1 MMRSAGRKVARLRR
15 TIKVCDGSLQ
25 ERRIANR
32 ASSIHDRPM
41 TITSLFLFASV
52 YFVAVASPG
61 PGMAAVV
68 ARGLG
73 QGMKAAPAFVAGFIV
88 GDLIWFTVAAT
99 GLAVIAKTYEALF
112 LAIKYAGCA
121 YLLYIACR
129 IWTAPVAA
137 GNVEAANEKV
147 RSWPSFLG
155 SLSLTLGNPKV
166 IVFFLSLMPL
176 VVDVK
181 TITPLVFVKM
191 ALVIVLVFTPVL
203 LTTLSLAD
211 RARRVFTS
219 EKALKRINRGTAG
232 IMAGAAVAIAAR
244 S

>member
-1 MMRSAGRKVARLRR
+1 MLCLRFIVPVM
-15 TIKVCDGSLQ
+15 TLASL
-25 ERRIANR
+25 
-32 ASSIHDRPM
+32 
-41 TITSLFLFASV
+41 LLFASV

-61 PGMAAVV
+61 PGMAAVI

-73 QGMKAAPAFVAGFIV
+73 QGMKAAPAFIAGFV
-88 GDLIWFTVAAT
+88 LGDLIWFTIAAT
-99 GLAVIAKTYEALF
+99 GLAVIAKTFETLF

-121 YLLYIACR
+121 YLLFIAWS

-137 GNVEAANEKV
+137 SDVQAAQEKV

-176 VVDVK
+176 VVDLQS
-181 TITPLVFVKM
+181 ITPLVFIEM
-191 ALVIVLVFTPVL
+191 AVAVVLVQAPI
-203 LTTLSLAD
+203 LTTTLILAD

-219 EKALKRINRGTAG
+219 ESALRRINRGTAG

>member
-1 MMRSAGRKVARLRR
+1 
-15 TIKVCDGSLQ
+15 
-25 ERRIANR
+25 
-32 ASSIHDRPM
+32 M
-41 TITSLFLFASV
+41 TITSLLLFASV

-68 ARGLG
+68 ARGLA
-73 QGMKAAPAFVAGFIV
+73 QGMQAAPAFIAGFVV

-99 GLAVIAKTYEALF
+99 GLAVIAKTFETLF

-121 YLLYIACR
+121 YLLYIAWK

-137 GNVEAANEKV
+137 GNVEAAHEKV
-147 RSWPSFLG
+147 KSWPSFLG

-181 TITPLVFVKM
+181 TITPLAFVEM
-191 ALVIVLVFTPVL
+191 AVIIVLVFTPVL
-203 LTTLSLAD
+203 LTTLYLSLIHI
-211 RARRVFTS
+211 S
-219 EKALKRINRGTAG
+219 EPTRPY
-232 IMAGAAVAIAAR
+232 
-244 S
+244 